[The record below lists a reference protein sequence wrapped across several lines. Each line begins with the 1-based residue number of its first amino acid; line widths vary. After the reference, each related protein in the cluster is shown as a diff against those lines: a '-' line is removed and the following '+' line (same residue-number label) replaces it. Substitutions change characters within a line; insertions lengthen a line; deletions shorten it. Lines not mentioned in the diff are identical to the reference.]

1 MKSNSFTLLAFFCF
15 SLSSLHSKAIWVFSP
30 DYFVENGKSY
40 MIQNCPIEVIFDSIP
55 ELRPRADE
63 YWLETNKNYQAT
75 FSVQNSMLVINA
87 ITVRRYGN
95 DSVIVPFN
103 ALSEVFRGEGPIVL
117 DWFSG
122 QLIIEMDY
130 HTSRTDMK
138 YKVMEVVKGH
148 VTKVRVL
155 NYDALNRLRRRV
167 YKANA
172 QKIEFFKLDDLK
184 GEMFYAGRLRWRR
197 HIPSKS
203 YQIWDYAS
211 LNDFDLIRKAIKS
224 IWIVSRLGSNV
235 GFQYVSPAIAPITVA
250 RWRNPLLVLRYVG
263 RAPIS
268 FHQWAHELHPFLPQQ
283 W

>member
-1 MKSNSFTLLAFFCF
+1 MKSNSFTLIAFFCF
-15 SLSSLHSKAIWVFSP
+15 SLASLHSKAIWVFSP

-122 QLIIEMDY
+122 QLIIEMNY

-172 QKIEFFKLDDLK
+172 QKMEFFKLDDLK

-224 IWIVSRLGSNV
+224 I
-235 GFQYVSPAIAPITVA
+235 
-250 RWRNPLLVLRYVG
+250 
-263 RAPIS
+263 
-268 FHQWAHELHPFLPQQ
+268 
-283 W
+283 

>member
-1 MKSNSFTLLAFFCF
+1 MKSNSFTLIAFFCF
-15 SLSSLHSKAIWVFSP
+15 SLASLHSKAIWVFSP

-40 MIQNCPIEVIFDSIP
+40 MVQNCPIEVIFDSIP

-167 YKANA
+167 YKTNA
-172 QKIEFFKLDDLK
+172 QKMEFFKLDDLK

-224 IWIVSRLGSNV
+224 I
-235 GFQYVSPAIAPITVA
+235 
-250 RWRNPLLVLRYVG
+250 
-263 RAPIS
+263 
-268 FHQWAHELHPFLPQQ
+268 
-283 W
+283 

>member
-15 SLSSLHSKAIWVFSP
+15 SLASLHSKAIWVFSP

-40 MIQNCPIEVIFDSIP
+40 RIQNCPIEVIFDSIP

-172 QKIEFFKLDDLK
+172 QKMEFFKLDDLK

-224 IWIVSRLGSNV
+224 I
-235 GFQYVSPAIAPITVA
+235 
-250 RWRNPLLVLRYVG
+250 
-263 RAPIS
+263 
-268 FHQWAHELHPFLPQQ
+268 
-283 W
+283 